1 MTLLCKL
8 DEIIEAGTKEY
19 RITVS
24 GIEQDIFI
32 VYHNHKFYGY
42 KNICPHH
49 ELSLNWM
56 PDMFLDYERSLIQ
69 CSNHDAKF
77 RIEDGECIAG
87 PCIGERLTPVAISI
101 IDDKIMLA
109 GD

>member
-1 MTLLCKL
+1 
-8 DEIIEAGTKEY
+8 
-19 RITVS
+19 
-24 GIEQDIFI
+24 
-32 VYHNHKFYGY
+32 
-42 KNICPHH
+42 
-49 ELSLNWM
+49 M